1 MAFPNAAELRRSR
14 ILEIVRRQGF
24 AAIEALAREF
34 AVTPQTVR
42 RDINTLAAEGKIRRF
57 HGGAGLP
64 SSVENIDYGAR
75 RVMNLEA
82 KRRIARLVAEH
93 IPDHSSLIIN
103 IGTTTEEVARAL
115 MEHRGLAVITNNLNV
130 AALMAGKEDFQVIVA
145 GGVVRSRDRG
155 IVGEATIDFVN
166 QFKVDFAIIG
176 ISGIDLDGTLLDFD
190 YREVRVAQTIIKNA
204 RTVFLVADHSKFGR
218 SALAR
223 LGHVADVDALFTD
236 APPPEPLLEILRE
249 SETDLYVTASALDRK
264 RA

>member
-1 MAFPNAAELRRSR
+1 MGMAADLRRAR
-14 ILEIVRRQGF
+14 ILDIVRRQGF

-42 RDINTLAAEGKIRRF
+42 RDLARLVEEGKIRRF

-75 RVMNLEA
+75 RVLNLEA

-93 IPDHSSLIIN
+93 IPDHSSLLIN

-115 MEHRGLAVITNNLNV
+115 MGHKGLAVITNNLNV
-130 AALMAGKEDFQVIVA
+130 AALMASKEDFQVIVA

-155 IVGEATIDFVN
+155 IVGEATIDFVR
-166 QFKVDFAIIG
+166 QFKADFAVIG

-190 YREVRVAQTIIKNA
+190 YREVRVAQAIIQNA
-204 RTVFLVADHSKFGR
+204 RVVFLVADHSKFGR

-223 LGHVADVDALFTD
+223 MGHVRDVDALFTD
-236 APPPEPLLEILRE
+236 APPPPPLIAVLRE
-249 SETDLYVTASALDRK
+249 SETDLHVAPAAAARK